1 MRKKKENVKLY
12 DKSMKGGSRMNA
24 IVKTAGLSKVV
35 KGKKLVSDINL
46 FINKGEVYGLLGQNG
61 AGKTTIMKMLTGIT
75 VPSSGEIQLFGKV
88 LTDRNKSVL
97 QRVGSII
104 EYPIFYEHLTAL
116 ENMKLH
122 CEYLGYYDDK
132 GIENALDLV
141 HLKGVEN
148 KKVKEFSL
156 GMKQRLG
163 LARAIVVKPE
173 LIILDEPTNGL
184 DPIGIKD
191 IRDLI
196 RMLNKEYGITFL
208 LSSHILGEIEQV
220 VDRIGVVENGRLIN
234 EVTLE
239 DLRRQHTD
247 YIELLTTNVERTV
260 YLLEKELGITNMK
273 MIEGNRIRIYDLTY
287 SQNEISKL
295 LILNDIG
302 LEEIQKHTSSLE
314 DYFYK
319 QISGG
324 GRNV

>member
-1 MRKKKENVKLY
+1 MRKKYESVGLY
-12 DKSMKGGSRMNA
+12 DKSMEGGDRMNT
-24 IVKTAGLSKVV
+24 IVKTTGLSKVV
-35 KGKKLVSDINL
+35 KGKKLVSDVNF
-46 FINKGEVYGLLGQNG
+46 FINKGEIYGLLGQNG
-61 AGKTTIMKMLTGIT
+61 AGKTSIMKMLTGIT
-75 VPSSGEIQLFGKV
+75 MPTSGEIQLFGKV
-88 LTDRNKSVL
+88 LSDRNKSVL
-97 QRVGSII
+97 KRVGSII

-132 GIENALDLV
+132 GIKHALDLV
-141 HLKGVEN
+141 HLKGIEN
-148 KKVKEFSL
+148 TKVKEFSL

-173 LIILDEPTNGL
+173 LIVLDEPTNGL

-220 VDRIGVVENGRLIN
+220 VDRIGVVENGKLIN
-234 EVTLE
+234 EVALD
-239 DLRRQHTD
+239 DLRRQYTD
-247 YIELLTTNVERTV
+247 YIELVTTDVERTV
-260 YLLEKELGITNMK
+260 YLLEKELGISNMK

-319 QISGG
+319 QINGG
-324 GRNV
+324 GRLV